1 MTQKRTPQERPR
13 LLIEDWLPAAAIG
26 VECIRERST
35 GQQPPDKRLHV
46 WWARRP
52 LTASRAAVLASL
64 LPADFPRDRFERLLG
79 FSRPG
84 AELVAVRRMMDTGY
98 RVPGGFN
105 ADRAFKGAL
114 REDDLLSAHSAAR
127 ALWGDGVAV
136 IDPMAGGG
144 SIPLEAARLG
154 FKALANE
161 YNPVACS
168 VLEATVDYP
177 FRFGTELADKTR
189 AWGRAWIERVEK
201 RLARFFPK
209 RRDGLVHAYIF
220 ARTVPCPETR
230 HPTPLVP
237 DWHLLK
243 PKSGT
248 QIVAEPIADNARGT
262 WRVRIREIGRGAGQL
277 AKQPAPTYSDGKGV
291 SLFTGRQIPADYI
304 KAKAQAG
311 EMGSAL
317 YAVAVKTPQGL
328 RFQPPEP
335 EDLKAIDAAEKE
347 LARLRSGWEKAN
359 VIPTE
364 LYPEIT
370 SDERPRLYGM
380 PRWADMFAPRQLLG
394 FGVLVEELKA
404 LRHEIEKREGTEP
417 GAAIVHL
424 LALVADKLSTYNGIR
439 SRWHSGSAVIAPA
452 FDRHDFSFKPA
463 FAEMAPCGA
472 GSGLDWAIA
481 NVTEAYEELAKLCK
495 APDAR
500 PVEITLGSATSLPH
514 LNDRSIT
521 AVVVDPPYA
530 DNVQYSELAD
540 FFYVWLKRTQGY
552 RRPEWFS
559 TYLCEHDQEA
569 VVNLSRHRDGKK
581 SRRGERDG
589 SAKEARAKANAFYQR
604 LMTETF
610 AECRRILR
618 DDGVLT
624 VMFTHKKQEAWEAL
638 FESLIGSGFTIT
650 ATWPI
655 KTESEHSLHQAKK
668 NAAQSTVILVAR
680 KRPQDAGI
688 GYWDATLKA
697 QIREAAR
704 ATAARLAREGL
715 NPVDQLVGSF
725 GPAME
730 VYSRFAKVR
739 TDTGHD
745 IGVAAAIDEAADA
758 VSAWR
763 IEQLAER
770 GLNGVEPEGRFA
782 LLCWDVLG
790 AAEFRFN
797 EAKLL
802 GHAVGMDVGQ
812 LEAAGLVSKSG
823 DKVKMLSARERR
835 RDRALEADEVAETLF
850 GGPASESK
858 RAKKDALKVHPNDP
872 RFRTA
877 LDACHAL
884 ALRYLEAGGGNAGI
898 GSARSL
904 VRQQRWTRDSPVARL
919 MEALVHAAPQA
930 VRFEKGKTS
939 AAAMYPEFRAWHEM
953 LEPLFSLAAP
963 EWKKPEIAQGQLFA
977 AEPEA
982 DDGEAD
988 EDAEED
994 ADDR

>member
-1 MTQKRTPQERPR
+1 MKQHPNERPR

-52 LTASRAAVLASL
+52 LAASRAAVLASL
-64 LPADFPRDRFERLLG
+64 LPADFPRDKFERLLG
-79 FSRPG
+79 FWSSSKNIVQAQQTLDWARQFG
-84 AELVAVRRMMDTGY
+84 ARVANPHGM
-98 RVPGGFN
+98 
-105 ADRAFKGAL
+105 RAFRNPF
-114 REDDLLSAHSAAR
+114 REDDLTAAHAAAER
-127 ALWGDGVAV
+127 IWGKEITV

-144 SIPLEAARLG
+144 SIPLESARLG
-154 FKALANE
+154 FRTLANE

-177 FRFGTELADKTR
+177 FRFGPTLAERTR
-189 AWGRAWIERVEK
+189 HWGSVLRERFNK
-201 RLARFFPK
+201 RMERFFP
-209 RRDGLVHAYIF
+209 RTGPVPPLCYIF
-220 ARTVPCPETR
+220 ARTVPCPETQ

-243 PKSGT
+243 PKSGK
-248 QIVAEPIADNARGT
+248 QIVAEPVVDKARGT
-262 WRVRIREIGRGAGQL
+262 WKVRIREVGRGAGQL
-277 AKQPAPTYSDGKGV
+277 AKPPAPTYSDGKGV

-335 EDLKAIDAAEKE
+335 EDLKAIEAAEKE
-347 LARLRSGWEKAN
+347 LARLRPGWEKAN

-364 LYPEIT
+364 LYPEVS

-380 PRWADMFAPRQLLG
+380 PRWADMFTSRQLLALG
-394 FGVLVEELKA
+394 SLTHELRALGAEIISVEG
-404 LRHEIEKREGTEP
+404 REAGET
-417 GAAIVHL
+417 AVHL
-424 LALVADKLSTYNGIR
+424 LGFAVDKIANR
-439 SRWHSGSAVIAPA
+439 GSVSCTWIPQAGVLGQT
-452 FDRHDFSFKPA
+452 FQRHDFSFKA
-463 FAEMAPCGA
+463 TFAEMALCIA
-472 GSGLDWAIA
+472 GGGLAWAIDS
-481 NVTEAYEELAKLCK
+481 VTEAYEDLCNLPHALSHK
-495 APDAR
+495 R
-500 PVEITLGSATSLPH
+500 TEISLGTASNLPH
-514 LNDRSIT
+514 LNDGSIT

-540 FFYVWLKRTQGY
+540 FFYVWLKRTQGH

-559 TYLCEHDQEA
+559 TYLCERDQEA
-569 VVNLSRHRDGKK
+569 VVNISRHRDGEKNK
-581 SRRGERDG
+581 RGARDG
-589 SAKEARAKANAFYQR
+589 SAKEAREKANAFYQR

-624 VMFTHKKQEAWEAL
+624 VMFTHKRQEAWEAL
-638 FESLIGSGFTIT
+638 FESLIASGFTIT

-655 KTESEHSLHQAKK
+655 MTEGWHSLHQAKK

-680 KRPQDAGI
+680 KRPKSAGI
-688 GYWDATLKA
+688 GYWDATLKEE
-697 QIREAAR
+697 IRRAAR
-704 ATAARLAREGL
+704 STAARLAKEGL

-730 VYSRFAKVR
+730 VYSRFDEVR
-739 TDTGHD
+739 TDTGHK

-763 IEQLAER
+763 IQQLAER
-770 GLNGVEPEGRFA
+770 GLDGVEPEGRFA

-812 LEAAGLVSKSG
+812 LETAGLVSKSG
-823 DKVKMLSARERR
+823 DKVKMFSARERR
-835 RDRALEADEVAETLF
+835 RDRALEPDEVTETLF
-850 GGPASESK
+850 GAVAAEKK
-858 RAKKDALKVHPNDP
+858 RTKKDALKVHPNDP
-872 RFRTA
+872 QFRTA

-904 VRQQRWTRDSPVARL
+904 VRQQRWTKDSPVARL
-919 MEALVHAAPQA
+919 MEALVHGAPQA

-939 AAAMYPEFRAWHEM
+939 AAALYPEFRAWHEM

-963 EWKKPEIAQGQLFA
+963 EWKKPEIPQGQLFA

-982 DDGEAD
+982 EYGD
-988 EDAEED
+988 EDEEAEED
-994 ADDR
+994 TDD